1 MSTTQWSIDELYGMN
16 IMLNK
21 ALEKEGEAP
30 KYEYV
35 TSQASHI
42 IQKDIQLIKSKL
54 DYFKYLSEKTSK
66 SIIENDLEISKAI
79 IDKTVNQYLDKND
92 KLSIVNLTVNINGK
106 INNLFTSDDLV
117 AINQIEDNE
126 LKLIEIESRF
136 YNNFHN
142 IEGNLDEK
150 LNSLFSAF
158 IGTESKEDF
167 VKSILKSRNSNL
179 SKDFEEFELF
189 DLYSNLHYILAQNS
203 KNFYTMYKNNL
214 KKDNIFNQLE
224 LEIAYK
230 IEKEKT
236 RQLELIRD
244 IRKIEKSIKEKELYN
259 KRKNIY
265 TFNKSI
271 NNKYNSESES
281 ETESETES
289 EDNNLDSISMCSD
302 LSNISYKE
310 IDILE

>member
-1 MSTTQWSIDELYGMN
+1 
-16 IMLNK
+16 MLNK

>member
-1 MSTTQWSIDELYGMN
+1 MED
-16 IMLNK
+16 
-21 ALEKEGEAP
+21 
-30 KYEYV
+30 
-35 TSQASHI
+35 I
-42 IQKDIQLIKSKL
+42 IKKIQN
-54 DYFKYLSEKTSK
+54 T
-66 SIIENDLEISKAI
+66 
-79 IDKTVNQYLDKND
+79 
-92 KLSIVNLTVNINGK
+92 
-106 INNLFTSDDLV
+106 
-117 AINQIEDNE
+117 
-126 LKLIEIESRF
+126 
-136 YNNFHN
+136 
-142 IEGNLDEK
+142 
-150 LNSLFSAF
+150 
-158 IGTESKEDF
+158 
-167 VKSILKSRNSNL
+167 NSN
-179 SKDFEEFELF
+179 
-189 DLYSNLHYILAQNS
+189 
-203 KNFYTMYKNNL
+203 KNKNNL